1 MVDYRGIFQ
10 GVSVRHTG
18 GSGGGVGGRGAAR
31 RCVPATNATNSDSG
45 RPRLTSKP
53 PRMAQRGRVGIEVA
67 RRASRRLRREKH
79 TAGSGEI
86 GEKAVVGLALT
97 WPAAAPL
104 AFALGL
110 FTALPE
116 RISYTVGRELMCL
129 KSFSLRARLGGST
142 TVSSE
147 AGGPN
152 GLELPRHATQQSG
165 EKLICGK
172 PEAGVSRT
180 SPSRRTLR
188 RNRTPP
194 PSAKHRSEQPPAR
207 ASPSSAR
214 SNGMLSVLES
224 AGVHGKI

>member
-1 MVDYRGIFQ
+1 MCSSDERDEFGFWTPLVDIEAAADGSKRSRRHRSRAT
-10 GVSVRHTG
+10 SVPAPPPGKAHRWQWG
-18 GSGGGVGGRGAAR
+18 NWGKSGG
-31 RCVPATNATNSDSG
+31 
-45 RPRLTSKP
+45 
-53 PRMAQRGRVGIEVA
+53 
-67 RRASRRLRREKH
+67 
-79 TAGSGEI
+79 
-86 GEKAVVGLALT
+86 T

-152 GLELPRHATQQSG
+152 GLEFCHATQQSG

-214 SNGMLSVLES
+214 SNGTSSVLES